1 VSSIIVDKLDRLKNP
16 KNIDKNATIKLM
28 KYFNYTNFWTKE
40 HRRSLFVGLFI
51 LAVAIIFQFY
61 SSAYVN
67 KISSNSVADFLLNL
81 LPVVNLNWIIIEGAF
96 LAILFTVI
104 LILAKPQYL
113 LFTIKAVGIFI
124 ATRAVFI
131 AATHIG
137 IYPGQI
143 NPDTTGV
150 FDNLYTGLGL
160 QAGFFFSGHT
170 GLPLLMSVIFWD
182 EKVWRYV
189 YMIMGLVFGVTV
201 LFAHVHYTIDVL
213 AAPYMTYGIFK
224 MTQYF
229 FPDDY
234 LLVEPK
240 TRI

>member
-1 VSSIIVDKLDRLKNP
+1 
-16 KNIDKNATIKLM
+16 M
-28 KYFNYTNFWTKE
+28 KYFNYRGFWTKE

-51 LAVAIIFQFY
+51 FCLALVFQFY
-61 SSAYVN
+61 ASAYVN
-67 KISSNSVADFLLNL
+67 RVQSNSVSDFFLNI
-81 LPVVNLNWIIIEGAF
+81 LPVVNLNWLIVEGA
-96 LAILFTVI
+96 LGAIVFSI
-104 LILAKPQYL
+104 LLVLAKPEYI
-113 LFTIKAVGIFI
+113 LFTIKAAAIFI

-143 NPDTTGV
+143 NPDGSGV

-160 QAGFFFSGHT
+160 EAGFFFSGHT

-182 EKVWRYV
+182 EKLWRYI
-189 YMIMGLVFGVTV
+189 YMIMAAIFGVAV

-224 MTQYF
+224 IAQYF
-229 FPDDY
+229 WPNDY
-234 LLVEPK
+234 ALIEPVTK
-240 TRI
+240 I